1 MQELTIANRHETVL
15 NRCRLDA
22 NLTVN
27 IIADVLL
34 SCCGP
39 ASESTNRRLIIYTVV
54 EYVCLVGVSFGQV
67 YLIRKLFDKRL
78 GYNRV

>member
-1 MQELTIANRHETVL
+1 MKQFWTEVNSMQFWYNSVY
-15 NRCRLDA
+15 
-22 NLTVN
+22 

-34 SCCGP
+34 CCCGP

-54 EYVCLVGVSFGQV
+54 EYVCLVGVSLGQV